1 MALRRL
7 ISQYQTLM
15 QNGDTQGIRNDRAIM
30 IGASL
35 PTDSDEAFVDS
46 AQMLNVSQMSG
57 GAVFFRGRT
66 AQARQ
71 VNDEPL
77 QAGQVVLISKTR
89 EGEFII
95 HGSDHAG

>member
-1 MALRRL
+1 MAFRRL
-7 ISQYQTLM
+7 INQHQTLM

-30 IGASL
+30 IGKTF
-35 PTDSDEAFVDS
+35 PTDSDQAFVDT
-46 AQMLNVSQMSG
+46 AAMLDVNVLSG

-77 QAGQVVLISKTR
+77 QAGQVVRFSKTR
-89 EGEFII
+89 DGDFII
-95 HGSDHAG
+95 HGSDHS